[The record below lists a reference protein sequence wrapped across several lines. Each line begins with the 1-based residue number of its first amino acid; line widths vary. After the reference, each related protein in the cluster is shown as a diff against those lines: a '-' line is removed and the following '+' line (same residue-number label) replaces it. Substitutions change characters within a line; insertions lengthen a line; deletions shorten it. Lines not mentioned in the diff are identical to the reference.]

1 MNAVDSAVRNALS
14 TLSSPTTA
22 EMKFLNSLKGD
33 DRTKAE
39 AQLMLQKQQEVTA
52 FITNVLKKLNETS
65 MSIINNIK

>member
-14 TLSSPTTA
+14 TLNSPTTS